1 MLTKM
6 NRMPTFLVIKGGAVS
21 DTIRGA
27 NASAL
32 RSAVSSAVSESSRGA
47 AASGPVFESKGY
59 RLGNANEPAKPVGG
73 RGSLPVIGNVGG
85 AADGAMRFAALYFTT
100 LFSFDAYAAAE
111 ASPFS
116 VKDKRR

>member
-1 MLTKM
+1 
-6 NRMPTFLVIKGGAVS
+6 MPTFLIFKNGAVS

-32 RSAVSSAVSESSRGA
+32 RSAVTSAASGASRGA
-47 AASGPVFESKGY
+47 AASGPSFESKGY
-59 RLGNANEPAKPVGG
+59 RLGNANEPAKTVGG
-73 RGSLPVIGNVGG
+73 SGTLPVVGG
-85 AADGAMRFAALYFTT
+85 VANGAMRFAALYFTT